1 MKRIY
6 TFCMLLLWAVAAWGQ
21 TANEIISHMEAAMKD
36 LSKTGIA
43 MTMET
48 KIPLL
53 GTVVAKSWQLQDK
66 MKMETEMM
74 GKAMATYTD
83 GVTLKLYSADTN
95 ELTIADLGSSSG
107 DSTGDAELFSII
119 QDGYDVSIQSE
130 TADNWVIECKK
141 SKSNKIKEVPK
152 KMEVTIK
159 KGTYHPLR
167 LKTKMN
173 GIGIT
178 MHIDRFG
185 VSEKEV
191 SFNEGDYPGVKI
203 IDKRK

>member
-6 TFCMLLLWAVAAWGQ
+6 TFCVLLLWAVAAWGQ
-21 TANEIISHMEAAMKD
+21 TASEIVSRMDAALAD

-43 MTMET
+43 MTVET
-48 KIPLL
+48 KIPIL
-53 GTVVAKSWQLQDK
+53 GQVVAKTWQLQDK

-74 GKAMATYTD
+74 GKAMVTYSD
-83 GVTLKLYSADTN
+83 GVTLKVYSADTN
-95 ELTIADLGSSSG
+95 ELAIADLGSSSG
-107 DSTGDAELFSII
+107 NSTGDAELFSNIL
-119 QDGYDVSIQSE
+119 DGYDVSIQSE
-130 TADNWVIECKK
+130 TAGSWVIECKK
-141 SKSNKIKEVPK
+141 SKSNKNKEAPK

-159 KGTYHPLR
+159 KETYHPLK
-167 LKTKMN
+167 LKTKMS

-178 MHIDRFG
+178 MNIDRFG

-191 SFNEGDYPGVKI
+191 SFDEADHPGVTI